1 MNNNLWFLSGSLF
14 LIEIVIWFGVGR
26 MVYLWM
32 NPSKRPKISLFV
44 GFMATLGTIIFWGLF
59 LSPYAAQRLALMPRT
74 GIVAVISILTGFL
87 LYRKG
92 DRIFGLLTMTAVS
105 IILVIGQLMLS

>member
-1 MNNNLWFLSGSLF
+1 MNSRLWFLSGSLF

-32 NPSKRPKISLFV
+32 NPAKRPKTSLFV
-44 GFMATLGTIIFWGLF
+44 GFMATLFTIVLWGLF
-59 LSPYAAQRLALMPRT
+59 LSPYAAQRLAPVPRMGLM
-74 GIVAVISILTGFL
+74 AAISILTGFL

-92 DRIFGLLTMTAVS
+92 DRIFGILTMTAVCVV
-105 IILVIGQLMLS
+105 LVLGQPMLN